1 MGTQDKLERVLRD
14 IHVMISKSERYDA
27 EGEQIIVEKNKLFE
41 HLSHLN
47 DCIYEMM
54 DEYEVIK
61 QSRDKGERDARRRGD
76 EIIFQ
81 ASRNAEDIY
90 AASMLYSDEALQRVQ
105 EILRETGEGIRS
117 ILSSSLE
124 SMEEHGR
131 QLKTNQLEL
140 KSQLEDM
147 VDTEKYLKLIE
158 ERNQQL
164 AKEKEEK
171 KQDDAFDERSPYADI
186 KPEIRIDP
194 EYFRKA
200 GISME
205 GAALQEEAKPEPA
218 EIKVNLDSEYFK
230 WKREQ
235 ESE

>member
-27 EGEQIIVEKNKLFE
+27 AGEQIIVEKNRLFE
-41 HLSHLN
+41 HLGHLN

-54 DEYEVIK
+54 DEYEVTK
-61 QSRDKGERDARRRGD
+61 QSRDKGDREARHRGD

-105 EILRETGEGIRS
+105 EIMRETSAGIRD
-117 ILSSSLE
+117 ILRNSLD
-124 SMEEHGR
+124 SMEEHER

-164 AKEKEEK
+164 EKEKKEQSQE
-171 KQDDAFDERSPYADI
+171 ATFEERSAYADI
-186 KPEIRIDP
+186 KPEIRINP

-205 GAALQEEAKPEPA
+205 GMELQEEEKQGSA

-230 WKREQ
+230 WKRQQ